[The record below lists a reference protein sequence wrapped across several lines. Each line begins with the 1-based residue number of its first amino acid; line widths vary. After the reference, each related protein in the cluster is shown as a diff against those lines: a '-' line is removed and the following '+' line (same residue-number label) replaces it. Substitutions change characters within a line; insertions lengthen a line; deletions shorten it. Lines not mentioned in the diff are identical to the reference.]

1 MKINIDIKTDIQCFV
16 YFLFSGALIDSNSK
30 NRTEYLEHLLKDPTL
45 LYNCFEVFAYSMQNE
60 NSLPPNGAVCEYI
73 EQIMAGN
80 EPELNQIIYHNKQLL
95 NYWNDFLDLA
105 HKFCFNELQESGI
118 KIDLK
123 SLKGTGT
130 DAVPIFA
137 VWTNIIEV
145 DSEYRITNA
154 EYAINRLL
162 QRFNLDRHGKYI
174 PKFEDWEIEQE
185 IY

>member
-1 MKINIDIKTDIQCFV
+1 MKLNIDIKTDIQCFV
-16 YFLFSGALIDSNSK
+16 YFLFSGALFDSNSK
-30 NRTEYLEHLLKDPTL
+30 NRTDYLDHLLNDPTV
-45 LYNCFEVFAYSMQNE
+45 LYNCFEVFVYSMQNQ
-60 NSLPPNGAVCEYI
+60 NLLPLNGAVCEYI
-73 EQIMAGN
+73 EQIMAGK
-80 EPELNQIIYHNKQLL
+80 EPELNQIINYNQQGL
-95 NYWNDFLDLA
+95 NYWRDFLDLA
-105 HKFCFNELQESGI
+105 HKFCFNELQDSGI

-145 DSEYRITNA
+145 DSENRITNSD
-154 EYAINRLL
+154 YAINRLL
-162 QRFNLDRHGKYI
+162 QRFTINRHGIYI